1 MPKSR
6 MSRRRVLKT
15 AGAAAVGG
23 GAALL
28 GGGGL
33 AAQGGAPAVL
43 TNAQG
48 GRRFK
53 AFVKYNSAEV
63 PRVVDLTLRPI
74 TGRQMVI
81 RTEAAQTC
89 YTSVDQVLI
98 PGTPANQATIVGH
111 GGVGIVEAIGPQVL
125 SARVGDRVIVNLHA
139 SCGRCFNCLNM
150 RSDKCRGGQTDPMAT
165 ATMADGTPVF

>member
-28 GGGGL
+28 GGGSL
-33 AAQGGAPAVL
+33 AAHPSTDARGALSEVEGQSGAPAVL
-43 TNAQG
+43 TNGQG

-53 AFVKYNSAEV
+53 AFVKFNSAEV

-74 TGRQMVI
+74 AGRQMVI

-111 GGVGIVEAIGPQVL
+111 GGVGIVEAVGPQVL

-150 RSDKCRGGQTDPMAT
+150 RSDKCRG
-165 ATMADGTPVF
+165 